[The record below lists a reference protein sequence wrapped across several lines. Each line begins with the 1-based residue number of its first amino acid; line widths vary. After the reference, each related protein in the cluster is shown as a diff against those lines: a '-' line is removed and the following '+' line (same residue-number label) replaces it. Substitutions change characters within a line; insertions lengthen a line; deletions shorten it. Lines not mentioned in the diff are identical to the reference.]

1 MLVAVI
7 VLVVTNVVT
16 VAALGA
22 LAYLRLRPPPQP
34 RPDPRLGDALD
45 GALARSVSPTGT
57 RRVISVEI
65 LNVVELAGTRGR
77 LAGIA
82 GSLVPGITARFVYD
96 QTIKTMRR
104 QLEAERVVADVRMH
118 TLARIEPMRRTAPR
132 TPGPADEVRVDEVR
146 VDEVRVDDATVDTME
161 PTTDDGLRD
170 VDGTGS

>member
-7 VLVVTNVVT
+7 VLVVTNL
-16 VAALGA
+16 AAFGALGYA
-22 LAYLRLRPPPQP
+22 RLRPPPQP
-34 RPDPRLGDALD
+34 RPDPRLGNALD

-104 QLEAERVVADVRMH
+104 QLAAERVVADVRMH
-118 TLARIEPMRRTAPR
+118 TLARVEPARRPATRAA
-132 TPGPADEVRVDEVR
+132 GPADEVRPDR
-146 VDEVRVDDATVDTME
+146 ATVDTVE

-170 VDGTGS
+170 VESPG